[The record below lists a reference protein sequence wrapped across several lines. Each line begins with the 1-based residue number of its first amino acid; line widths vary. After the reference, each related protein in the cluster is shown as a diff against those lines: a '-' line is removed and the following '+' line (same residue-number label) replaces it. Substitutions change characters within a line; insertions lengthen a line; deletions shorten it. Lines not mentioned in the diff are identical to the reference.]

1 MDSVVSTFAQITL
14 FVVGGIQVI
23 DGKFTMGMFTIFSS
37 YFNMILD
44 SSGYFF
50 SLGAGYQY
58 VLSSYNRINNIL

>member
-1 MDSVVSTFAQITL
+1 
-14 FVVGGIQVI
+14 
-23 DGKFTMGMFTIFSS
+23 MGMFTIFSS